1 MERYVQLNEG
11 ETGTFYIGDSKTGI
25 IYAATAPLSVLK
37 KQYPLQLGLG
47 TLGIVPVII
56 GAVAAVTPAV
66 IGAVNAS
73 KNRKAAEK
81 EAARQQEML
90 KQQAYMQT
98 SAQESQQQMI
108 MTIGGLGLAG
118 FLLFMLLK

>member
-1 MERYVQLNEG
+1 MERYVQLNHG
-11 ETGTFYIGDSKTGI
+11 ENGTYFIADSKTGI
-25 IYAATAPLSVLK
+25 IYAATGPLAELK
-37 KQYPLQLGLG
+37 KRYPLQLGLG
-47 TLGIVPVII
+47 TLGIIPVIV

-90 KQQAYMQT
+90 QQQAYMQT
-98 SAQESQQQMI
+98 SAQANQQQMM
-108 MTIGGLGLAG
+108 MTLGGLGLAG
-118 FLLFMLLK
+118 LLVFMLLK